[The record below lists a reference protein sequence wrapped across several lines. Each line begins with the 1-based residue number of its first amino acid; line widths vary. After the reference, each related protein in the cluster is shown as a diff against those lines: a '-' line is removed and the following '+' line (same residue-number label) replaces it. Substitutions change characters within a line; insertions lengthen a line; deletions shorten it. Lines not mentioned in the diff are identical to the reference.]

1 MQVHYLAPC
10 PLASSA
16 YLSLYKGYYTKFVL
30 SLVCAGPFLV
40 PRPMASRAYLLLDE
54 GYTQNLYF
62 HYDVVPSIREIL
74 GSCLAGS
81 GYIAHPLCTDGHAQM
96 IHFPQGTQPNSTM

>member
-1 MQVHYLAPC
+1 MRILAIIAYLCSADYRTHVSMQVHYLAPC

-16 YLSLYKGYYTKFVL
+16 SLSLYKGYYTKFVL

-62 HYDVVPSIREIL
+62 HYTLSPLSERSWVLVWL
-74 GSCLAGS
+74 VLA
-81 GYIAHPLCTDGHAQM
+81 I
-96 IHFPQGTQPNSTM
+96 